1 MAQIP
6 TAEQTA
12 FPGPPVTPQAS
23 PADFGAQVG
32 GAQRELGQSFADVG
46 DIEAKQVL
54 ALQGLKNE
62 ATAQDADVSF
72 QSDLGKMESDF
83 YGLKGKAQA
92 DAYPAFINNVSALRR
107 QYLGN
112 MPNPM
117 AQEML
122 GQSLSYSVGYAIR
135 RASMSAG
142 AATKDWMIQ
151 SAAGRSDMLVYQAQ
165 QHFTDPNYIA
175 TAKNGVKASIQ
186 NYGELQG
193 WSQDTIDLK
202 VAEQNDKIDKGA
214 IENGTAYLNG
224 LSVQD
229 RAAALA
235 GTGGRPQGTLGGSE
249 YHVTTAMI
257 ESGGNAAIG
266 TNATGH
272 TGLFQASADWWKRY
286 GGGGDI
292 NNADDQHKAL
302 DRETA
307 DNLPKLQAALGRPV
321 TNADLYLA
329 HQQGERGAE
338 NLLKNP
344 DLPAI
349 DSVGYANVAAN
360 TPVDPQTKQPIWNP
374 ANVTAGEFAQTF
386 AKPFSGQI
394 SAGGETP
401 DPTAQAAVALL
412 PPDKLQAMIK
422 STLGEWHTQSAAA
435 YADQEHQRIQ
445 AEQQIKLQIAAQVF
459 TINQQQIAHHYD
471 PSKPDISMLQIT
483 RNPLF
488 VNNPIEGNEA
498 IKSIM
503 ATQKEL
509 DKPPSEAGVSARNA
523 SVMFGKL
530 FPSDGSPPLTQKD
543 IDAALVNQDP
553 AQHINISEHTWL
565 TKQLAEAKDPAS
577 QRINSQL
584 NDVFKVVER
593 QIDPSFSGSG
603 GESTHSPF
611 SGTRMLQYKQ
621 AVAEK
626 IAAFKAAGKDP
637 AILFDPTPTN
647 KDYVGSAGFTAPYT
661 RSLSDLM
668 TEEATGQQTQPVA
681 LPATVP
687 AAAPAPSS
695 GVVPAANAG
704 ETGAPPKI
712 YKTMAD
718 LQGAI
723 NAHEMTLADAQKY
736 ALDHKIARVA
746 AKPASPGPQ
755 VPTGQ

>member
-12 FPGPPVTPQAS
+12 FPGPPATPQAS

-32 GAQRELGQSFADVG
+32 AAQQGVGAALGDVG
-46 DIEAKQVL
+46 DIEAKQAL

-92 DAYPAFINNVSALRR
+92 DAYPAFISNISALRR

-135 RASMSAG
+135 RASTSAG

-151 SAAGRSDMLVYQAQ
+151 SASGRADMLVYQGQ
-165 QHFTDPNYIA
+165 QHWTDPNYVA
-175 TAKNGVKASIQ
+175 VAKNGVKAAVQ

-214 IENGTAYLNG
+214 QGNATAYLNG

-235 GTGGRPQGTLGGSE
+235 GTGGRPQGTVGGSE
-249 YHVTTAMI
+249 YHVTSAMI

-292 NNADDQHKAL
+292 NNADDQHRAL

-307 DNLPKLQAALGRPV
+307 ENLPLLKAALGRPV
-321 TNADLYLA
+321 TNGDLYLA
-329 HQQGERGAE
+329 HQQGEHGAE
-338 NLLKNP
+338 SLLKNP

-349 DSVGYANVAAN
+349 DSVGYAAVAAN
-360 TPVDPQTKQPIWNP
+360 TPNGADGQPIWNP
-374 ANVTAGEFAQTF
+374 ANVTGAEFAQTF
-386 AKPFSGQI
+386 TKPFAGQALAG
-394 SAGGETP
+394 SAPP

-412 PPDKLQAMIK
+412 PPDEVQKLTK
-422 STLGEWHTQSAAA
+422 STLTDWRVQSDADYAA
-435 YADQEHQRIQ
+435 QEHQRIQ
-445 AEQQIKLQIAAQVF
+445 TEQAHMLQVDQTKSAIQTQMLQHDA
-459 TINQQQIAHHYD
+459 D
-471 PSKPDISMLQIT
+471 PSKPGIDMLQVS
-483 RNPLF
+483 RL
-488 VNNPIEGNEA
+488 PIFQDKPQVVGEL
-498 IKSIM
+498 M
-503 ATQKEL
+503 AFQKAL
-509 DKPPSEAGVSARNA
+509 DKPDGEAGASARNT
-523 SVMFGKL
+523 SGMFAKL
-530 FPSDGSPPLTQKD
+530 FPSDGSTPLSQKD
-543 IDAALVNQDP
+543 IDAAFVSQDP
-553 AQHINISEHTWL
+553 AQHINKSDYDWL
-565 TKQLAEAKDPAS
+565 SGQLAEAKDPAS
-577 QRINSQL
+577 KRLNGQA

-593 QIDPSFSGSG
+593 QLDPSFTGAS
-603 GESTHSPF
+603 GESSHSPF

-637 AILFDPTPTN
+637 AVLFDPTPGN
-647 KDYVGSAGFTAPYT
+647 KDYVGSQGFIAPYT

-668 TEEATGQQTQPVA
+668 TEEATGQE
-681 LPATVP
+681 
-687 AAAPAPSS
+687 AAAPAALPPTVPATAPVPSS

-704 ETGAPPKI
+704 ETAAAPKI
-712 YKTMAD
+712 YKTLAD

-736 ALDHKIARVA
+736 ALDHGLARAAA
-746 AKPASPGPQ
+746 AKAAAAGPQ